1 VERIGMMAFRKA
13 HSIMKSWRYIAAS
26 VAAPLLLGAVASPA
40 FAQRTHVI
48 LIQGLSG
55 EPSYGPV
62 FKDALNTVALAAKA
76 SWNVPDGSLILLT
89 EDGAGNLKSSRENV
103 MQAFTTIGGRA
114 AAGDVVLVML
124 VGHGGGEG
132 PTSRVNL
139 PGPDPTAAD
148 FATYLSGFSKQR
160 VVFVNASSGSGDF
173 LPVIAGPQRVVVTAT
188 KSAMQKNESVF
199 AMYFSRGLTSSESD
213 ADKDGRVS
221 VLEAF
226 NYAKKEVKRVYE
238 TSKRMQTEQ
247 AQLSDSSLAR
257 AVAFGGAAA
266 STDPKIAA
274 LVGERQELEAQ
285 VGALRLRKDTMSA
298 AEYDKQLETLLLS
311 IAEKTRAIR
320 AAGGRE

>member
-1 VERIGMMAFRKA
+1 MTIFRSA
-13 HSIMKSWRYIAAS
+13 RSFMNSRRSMVTVAAAS
-26 VAAPLLLGAVASPA
+26 VLLAATTSPA

-62 FKDALNTVALAAKA
+62 FKDALNTVAAAA
-76 SWNVPDGSLILLT
+76 RSSWNVADGSLIMLT

-103 MQAFTTIGGRA
+103 MQAFSTIGGRA

-132 PTSRVNL
+132 STSRVNL

-148 FATYLSGFSKQR
+148 FATYLSGFGKQR

-199 AMYFSRGLTSSESD
+199 AMYFARGLTSSESD

-221 VLEAF
+221 ILEAF

-238 TSKRMQTEQ
+238 STKRMQTEQ

-285 VGALRLRKDTMSA
+285 VGALRLRKQSMPA
-298 AEYDKQLETLLLS
+298 AEYDKQLEHLLLS

-320 AAGGRE
+320 SAGGRE

>member
-1 VERIGMMAFRKA
+1 
-13 HSIMKSWRYIAAS
+13 MKVRYALSRWRTVAATLG
-26 VAAPLLLGAVASPA
+26 APLLLAATASSA
-40 FAQRTHVI
+40 AAQRTHVI
-48 LIQGLSG
+48 LVQGLAG

-62 FKDALNTVALAAKA
+62 FKDVLNTVATAAKS
-76 SWNVPDGSLILLT
+76 SWNVADSSLIVLT
-89 EDGAGNLKSSRENV
+89 EDGVGKLKSTRENV
-103 MQAFTTIGGRA
+103 AQAFATIGNRA

-132 PTSRVNL
+132 PASRVNL

-148 FATYLSGFSKQR
+148 YATWMSGFGKQR

-173 LPVIAGPQRVVVTAT
+173 LPVIAGKQRVVVTAT
-188 KSAMQKNESVF
+188 KSALQRNESVF
-199 AMYFSRGLTSSESD
+199 AMYFARGLTTSESD
-213 ADKDGRVS
+213 SDKDGRVS

-238 TSKRMQTEQ
+238 STKRMQTEQ
-247 AQLSDSSLAR
+247 AQLSDSTLAK

-274 LVGERQELEAQ
+274 LVAERQELEAQ
-285 VGALRLRKDTMSA
+285 VGALRLRKESMAA

-320 AAGGRE
+320 EAGGR